1 MSLKAPRSLFFF
13 PTHWRHILMFT
24 KWSPV
29 SKQTGTIWNEST
41 KLLFQSRSKFWLA
54 DNKRS
59 FLSSELLLNYQ
70 LEFISEFS
78 FSIKERKPNFS
89 GKQHAEKKHIMVKL
103 LQKRREKSAN
113 NEETLGKECQ
123 IFWKHLKE
131 IYFWMFWWY
140 VILN

>member
-1 MSLKAPRSLFFF
+1 MSFLFFRLTDAIYWCLQNGHRF
-13 PTHWRHILMFT
+13 QNRLAQFEMNQQDCSFKAGQNFDWQILT
-24 KWSPV
+24 KTV
-29 SKQTGTIWNEST
+29 
-41 KLLFQSRSKFWLA
+41 

-89 GKQHAEKKHIMVKL
+89 GKQHAKKKHITVKL
-103 LQKRREKSAN
+103 LQKRREKNAN

-140 VILN
+140 VIIN